1 MTRRRRGKSV
11 IDRPSAAGYPSWRPV
26 TVVETAVFRRFA
38 EGLIGEEEVAALI
51 DFLAYRP
58 EAGDVIEGTGGIRKL
73 RWRIP
78 GKGKRGGARVI
89 YYYHSLAVP
98 LLLLTIYGKSDRA
111 DMSPDEKRR
120 MVRLTSEFVA
130 IKLRRN

>member
-11 IDRPSAAGYPSWRPV
+11 IDRPSGAGYPSWRPV
-26 TVVETAVFRRFA
+26 TVVETGVFRRFA
-38 EGLIGEEEVAALI
+38 EGLIGEDGIAALI
-51 DFLAYRP
+51 DFLASRP
-58 EAGDVIEGTGGIRKL
+58 EAGDLIEGTGGIRKL

-98 LLLLTIYGKSDRA
+98 LLLLTVYGKSAQA
-111 DMSPDEKRR
+111 DMTHDEKRR
-120 MVRLTSEFVA
+120 MVRLTGEFVA
-130 IKLRRN
+130 MKTRRN